1 MGVVEDTRIRLIR
14 SLSSLGAFIFDR
26 RLIDSGS
33 VESILS
39 SFGVSSL
46 LSRADIGD
54 LVIYYVDTSR
64 FKRKCLYE
72 RCSMED
78 AVARDACLR
87 ECLMLLEK
95 EVVRVISEALSRSS
109 ST

>member
-1 MGVVEDTRIRLIR
+1 MGEAEDIRLRLIK
-14 SLSSLGAFIFDR
+14 SLSNLGAFIFDK
-26 RLIDSGS
+26 RLIDSSS

-72 RCSMED
+72 KCSMED
-78 AVARDACLR
+78 ATSRDACLR
-87 ECLMLLEK
+87 ECLMSLER
-95 EVVRVISEALSRSS
+95 EVIRVIVEALGRP
-109 ST
+109 T